1 MGEAGHLVH
10 GGGSSEL
17 TILRKLLCNNLQT
30 RLHEGWRDLRCLAS
44 FTETWLQGETKLSI
58 SKTNLSILKENL
70 ATRKQLPMYFY
81 EESCPTTK
89 LLKMLI
95 HLFSGTSFLTGS
107 TEQR

>member
-10 GGGSSEL
+10 GGGFAEL
-17 TILRKLLCNNLQT
+17 TIVKKQFAKKLQT

-44 FTETWLQGETKLSI
+44 FTETWLQGETKLSTF
-58 SKTNLSILKENL
+58 KKNL
-70 ATRKQLPMYFY
+70 ASRKQLPMFFY
-81 EESCPTTK
+81 EKSCPTKK

-95 HLFSGTSFLTGS
+95 LLFSGTSFLTGS